1 MHNLKKTTQQL
12 LESNDLAAIV
22 ELAEEHRR
30 ELNLLVR
37 FAYAKETLSGWR
49 AIKAIGLA
57 AKALITREYE
67 FLREVTRK
75 LFWSLS
81 DESGGIGWSA
91 PELIGEIVSV
101 DPARFSDL
109 IPMLASVYDIEET
122 TFRPGVL
129 YALGRIAETSPERV
143 MPHQELLRRGLSDLD
158 PLSRV
163 HALEAVRKMGSE
175 WKREDRE
182 GLRVSIERL
191 LADRNEVWIYRE
203 GGFEGVQVKEA
214 AQEVL
219 EWLNAKQ
226 EL

>member
-1 MHNLKKTTQQL
+1 MHTLKKSIREA

-22 ELAEEHRR
+22 ELAKEHRR
-30 ELNLLVR
+30 TLNLLVR
-37 FAYAKETLSGWR
+37 FAYTKDTLAGWR
-49 AIKAIGLA
+49 AIKAVGLA
-57 AKALITREYE
+57 AKALITKEYE

-91 PELIGEIVSV
+91 PELIGEIVSA

-109 IPMLASVYDIEET
+109 VPMLASVYDIEET

-129 YALGRIAETSPERV
+129 YALGRIGEVAPERV
-143 MPHQELLRRGLSDLD
+143 MLHQELLTRGLAESD

-163 HALEAVRKMGSE
+163 TALEAVRKMGSE
-175 WKREDRE
+175 WKREDRD
-182 GLRVSIERL
+182 GLRDSVENL
-191 LADRNEVWIYRE
+191 LTDRNEVWIYRE
-203 GGFEGVQVKEA
+203 SGFASVQVKEA

-226 EL
+226 EI

>member
-1 MHNLKKTTQQL
+1 MHTLKKKIHQA
-12 LESNDLAAIV
+12 LESNDLDAIV
-22 ELAEEHRR
+22 SLAREHRR
-30 ELNLLVR
+30 VLNLLVR
-37 FAYAKETLSGWR
+37 FAYAKDTLVGWR
-49 AIKAIGLA
+49 AIKATGLA
-57 AKALITREYE
+57 AQSLVTREYE

-109 IPMLASVYDIEET
+109 VPMLASVYDVEET

-129 YALGRIAETSPERV
+129 YALGRIAEVSPERV

-158 PLSRV
+158 PLARV
-163 HALEAVRKMGSE
+163 NALEAVRKMGSQ
-175 WKREDRE
+175 WKPEDKD
-182 GLRVSIERL
+182 GLREPVRNL
-191 LADRNEVWIYRE
+191 LTDNNEVWIYRE
-203 GGFEGVQVKEA
+203 SGFEGVQVKEA

-219 EWLNAKQ
+219 EWISSTQ
-226 EL
+226 E

>member
-1 MHNLKKTTQQL
+1 MHSLKQSIQHA

-22 ELAEEHRR
+22 ELAQKHRR
-30 ELNLLVR
+30 TLNLLVR
-37 FAYAKETLSGWR
+37 FAYAKDTLVGWR
-49 AIKAIGLA
+49 AIKATGLA
-57 AKALITREYE
+57 AKALVHSEYE

-109 IPMLASVYDIEET
+109 VPMLASVYDIEER

-143 MPHQELLRRGLSDLD
+143 MPHKELLRRGLVDLD

-163 HALEAVRKMGSE
+163 TALEAVRKMGSE
-175 WKREDRE
+175 WKREDRD
-182 GLRVSIERL
+182 GLRDSVESL
-191 LADRNEVWIYRE
+191 LTDRNEVWIYHE
-203 GGFEGVQVKEA
+203 SGFKGVQVKEA

-219 EWLNAKQ
+219 EWINSAN
-226 EL
+226 E